1 MQKEKVNK
9 KIHDELGREYT
20 IINGY
25 IPSNYSI
32 WNANLLEVEGKTFLK
47 LYNNDKVIDYS
58 VDINSLLALEVS
70 EELGKTIDK
79 YLAGG
84 RNPKEV
90 KRNLKSERDYI
101 RTRAEK
107 IKPYIERLF
116 NTKIG
121 D

>member
-20 IINGY
+20 IISGY

-90 KRNLKSERDYI
+90 KRHLKSERDYI